1 MSYFIIYSNN
11 YFQFIYC
18 HPTQVLR
25 ENETSSDIN
34 QDQTENEVKIEK
46 DKKTI
51 NIENKI
57 RTRLTDN
64 VHNNSCLS
72 LSQVDIR
79 PHADSSPEKNIKNED
94 VRTGIVSTPSTKQN
108 EDKNRSEIENDG
120 ELQNERNIIDDF
132 SNLQVDTIVEDSM
145 ENIPCMGD
153 LLSPHTSSPVTVPTY
168 VKLSPLEIMR
178 TAIRSVGVHNW
189 SLFA

>member
-1 MSYFIIYSNN
+1 M
-11 YFQFIYC
+11 
-18 HPTQVLR
+18 
-25 ENETSSDIN
+25 
-34 QDQTENEVKIEK
+34 KIEK

-108 EDKNRSEIENDG
+108 EDKNRSEIENDA
-120 ELQNERNIIDDF
+120 ELQNERNIIDEF

-189 SLFA
+189 SLFAWVTFVDEFCSLINLFLT